1 MLVFATFG
9 KSSVVCYE
17 KGKVLKVSR
26 RDILDRKVKVDN
38 LQVINGKLSGKRFD
52 IYQLPEI
59 KTEIN
64 KVMIVKVKLTSDGKD
79 IIGYY
84 YIDALGKMKFTN
96 KDDLRTFRK
105 LSVLNGSIDKGM
117 MVVSNI
123 EVLETEK
130 MYKPI
135 SYAVDDYYDMFNMYK
150 NNGMIVNDYKKVSST
165 TEAFGRQQEYTANS
179 FENFMNHHKQMY
191 DLILKSEVL
200 RVVKICENSVIN
212 GEAIEEVE
220 NSVFFYVV
228 TFKYLGNTKS
238 VIIHSKDKRMIRLI
252 NSKGTRLSRTSLND
266 IKNLII
272 DKESSSSTVSAR
284 SLVEKI
290 DLEDSIA
297 NIDEDLRNTVNIE
310 IKNGIVKLVTGDFKI
325 RRNIL
330 IGSSDFRLMWAA

>member
-17 KGKVLKVSR
+17 KGKIFKVSR
-26 RDILDRKVKVDN
+26 RDVIDKKVKVDN
-38 LQVINGKLSGKRFD
+38 LQVVNGKLYGKRFD
-52 IYQLPEI
+52 IYQLPEV
-59 KTEIN
+59 KTDSS

-105 LSVLNGSIDKGM
+105 LSVLNGSIDMGM

-150 NNGMIVNDYKKVSST
+150 NNSMLVNDYKKVSST
-165 TEAFGRQQEYTANS
+165 TEAFGRQQEYTANA

-200 RVVKICENSVIN
+200 RVVKVFENSVVN
-212 GEAIEEVE
+212 GDDVE
-220 NSVFFYVV
+220 GVEGSGFFYVV

-238 VIIHSKDKRMIRLI
+238 VIIHSKDKRMIRLV
-252 NSKGTRLSRTSLND
+252 NSKGTILSRTSLND

-272 DKESSSSTVSAR
+272 DRESSNSTVSVR

-290 DLEDSIA
+290 DSDDSIES
-297 NIDEDLRNTVNIE
+297 IDGDLKSTVNLE
-310 IKNGIVKLVTGDFKI
+310 IKNGKVKLVTKDFKI

-330 IGSSDFRLMWAA
+330 IGSTDFRLMRAA